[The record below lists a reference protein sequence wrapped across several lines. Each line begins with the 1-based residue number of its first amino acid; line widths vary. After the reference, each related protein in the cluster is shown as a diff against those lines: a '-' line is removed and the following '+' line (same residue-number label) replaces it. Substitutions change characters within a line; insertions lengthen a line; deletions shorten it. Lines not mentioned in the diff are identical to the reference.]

1 MGKRKRARTDYA
13 NQITAK
19 QEPGRTTGQSIEA
32 ARRFRGGLVVVAL
45 KEGRKEGRN
54 DDGHAN
60 ASTPEYRCLYG
71 V

>member
-1 MGKRKRARTDYA
+1 MYDWAV
-13 NQITAK
+13 
-19 QEPGRTTGQSIEA
+19 EA

-54 DDGHAN
+54 DDEHAN